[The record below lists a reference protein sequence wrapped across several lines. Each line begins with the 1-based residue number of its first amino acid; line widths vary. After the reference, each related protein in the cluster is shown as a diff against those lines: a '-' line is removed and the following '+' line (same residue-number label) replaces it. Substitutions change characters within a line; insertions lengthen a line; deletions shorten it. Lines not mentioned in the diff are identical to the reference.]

1 MEYDNTNRG
10 VLFRND
16 KKESEKH
23 PDFTGSIDVDGVD
36 HYLSAWVKESKQGK
50 KFFSLSVKAKD
61 QAEEKEALDKVNQQE
76 EVSTNAMAEAFKAAK
91 GE

>member
-23 PDFTGSIDVDGVD
+23 PDFTGSIDVGGVD
-36 HYLSAWVKESKQGK
+36 HYLSAWVKESKNGK

-61 QAEEKEALDKVNQQE
+61 AVAKPAIQKAKEIVEDDFE
-76 EVSTNAMAEAFKAAK
+76 DSIPF
-91 GE
+91 

>member
-16 KKESEKH
+16 KKETEKH
-23 PDFTGSIDVDGVD
+23 PDFTGSMDVGGVD

-50 KFFSLSVKAKD
+50 KFFSISIKPKNDIAAPAIQKAKEIVQD
-61 QAEEKEALDKVNQQE
+61 DLEDDIP
-76 EVSTNAMAEAFKAAK
+76 F
-91 GE
+91 

>member
-16 KKESEKH
+16 KKEKETH
-23 PDFTGSIDVDGVD
+23 PDFTGSIDVNGVD

-61 QAEEKEALDKVNQQE
+61 AVAQPALKQAKQVVQE
-76 EVSTNAMAEAFKAAK
+76 DFDDSIPF
-91 GE
+91 

>member
-16 KKESEKH
+16 KKETEKH
-23 PDFTGSIDVDGVD
+23 PDFTGSIDVGGVD

-50 KFFSLSVKAKD
+50 KFFSISIKPKNDVAAPAIQKAKEIVQD
-61 QAEEKEALDKVNQQE
+61 DLEDDIP
-76 EVSTNAMAEAFKAAK
+76 F
-91 GE
+91 